1 MKNALSTLLFAL
13 FLSCTGIAQTGQILG
28 KVSDGE
34 GKAAAFVNIQLVET
48 AQGVSS
54 DLDGKFALTDLNA
67 GTYTLIASYIGY
79 RTLNQKITIEAG
91 KTLELA
97 LELFENT
104 ETLKEIVIKGYL
116 TQNERITSIGKMAV
130 KQMDLPISIQVID
143 RQALENQQVASMQD
157 VLMNTNGVYV
167 MGATGG
173 YQEEIAGRGFA
184 YSSSNTFKNG
194 TRFINSMMPE
204 LSSLE
209 RVEVLKGSAAF
220 LYGNV
225 AAGGVLNLVTKKPKF
240 GFGGEIGL
248 RTGSFGL
255 IKPSFDLYGGIGKGE
270 KVAFRLNGAYQ
281 KANSFRQ
288 YVQSERFYLNPS
300 LLFKLSK
307 KTELLLEG
315 DYLDDARTPDFGAGI
330 INYEV
335 IPNYPR
341 DRFLGVKW
349 GYINSIQM
357 STAATLTH
365 KLNEKWKLSFNGSY
379 RDFDQALF
387 ATTRPNAGSLIKADG
402 LWTRNIQ
409 KSENSDKYMIL
420 QGDLTGTFN
429 TGSIGHQVLLGFDQ
443 ENFVQQ
449 TQQYAQLA
457 KYDVVNVF
465 EDLPANSRNDVPV
478 MNKSTFSDNPTSRYG
493 IYVQDLISLLPTVKI
508 LAGLRYSVQK
518 SESNVTASDGKITT
532 TPTPQA
538 DAFSP
543 RLGLVF
549 QPNAQHAAFFSY
561 SNSFSLNSGLD
572 INGQVLP
579 PSIIDQY
586 EVGIKN
592 ELFKGK
598 ASANLTIYQ
607 IYNGNLAQPSL
618 ANGNT
623 YTYIMELAGAVR
635 SRGIELDFSA
645 RPTPNLSI
653 MAGYSYNETKY
664 VESNTYIEGSFLRYN
679 PNHTANASM
688 QYQVGEGKFK
698 GLSLGFTGVYIG
710 TRYAGRSTRVQVEN
724 DAYRITKLPDYVQF
738 DATAG
743 YQFKNLFLRAKLAN
757 VFNVLSYNVH
767 DDNSVNPIAPRNF
780 MASLGW
786 KF

>member
-1 MKNALSTLLFAL
+1 MKNALPSLLFAL
-13 FLSCTGIAQTGQILG
+13 FICCAGFAQTGQIRG

-34 GKAAAFVNIQLVET
+34 GKAAAFVNIQLTET

-79 RTLNQKITIEAG
+79 RTLNQKISIEAG

-97 LELFENT
+97 LELFENA

-143 RQALENQQVASMQD
+143 RQVLENQQVASIQD

-255 IKPSFDLYGGIGKGE
+255 IKPSFDLYGGIGKAE
-270 KVAFRLNGAYQ
+270 KVAFRLNGTYQ

-349 GYINSIQM
+349 GYINGTQM
-357 STAATLTH
+357 ST
-365 KLNEKWKLSFNGSY
+365 
-379 RDFDQALF
+379 
-387 ATTRPNAGSLIKADG
+387 G
-402 LWTRNIQ
+402 LP
-409 KSENSDKYMIL
+409 
-420 QGDLTGTFN
+420 
-429 TGSIGHQVLLGFDQ
+429 
-443 ENFVQQ
+443 
-449 TQQYAQLA
+449 
-457 KYDVVNVF
+457 
-465 EDLPANSRNDVPV
+465 LPIR
-478 MNKSTFSDNPTSRYG
+478 ST
-493 IYVQDLISLLPTVKI
+493 K
-508 LAGLRYSVQK
+508 
-518 SESNVTASDGKITT
+518 
-532 TPTPQA
+532 
-538 DAFSP
+538 
-543 RLGLVF
+543 
-549 QPNAQHAAFFSY
+549 
-561 SNSFSLNSGLD
+561 
-572 INGQVLP
+572 
-579 PSIIDQY
+579 
-586 EVGIKN
+586 
-592 ELFKGK
+592 
-598 ASANLTIYQ
+598 
-607 IYNGNLAQPSL
+607 NGNLASMAP
-618 ANGNT
+618 
-623 YTYIMELAGAVR
+623 I
-635 SRGIELDFSA
+635 GISIRLYSPPPA
-645 RPTPNLSI
+645 PT
-653 MAGYSYNETKY
+653 
-664 VESNTYIEGSFLRYN
+664 
-679 PNHTANASM
+679 
-688 QYQVGEGKFK
+688 
-698 GLSLGFTGVYIG
+698 
-710 TRYAGRSTRVQVEN
+710 
-724 DAYRITKLPDYVQF
+724 
-738 DATAG
+738 
-743 YQFKNLFLRAKLAN
+743 RAA
-757 VFNVLSYNVH
+757 
-767 DDNSVNPIAPRNF
+767 
-780 MASLGW
+780 
-786 KF
+786 

>member
-1 MKNALSTLLFAL
+1 MKNALPTLLFAL
-13 FLSCTGIAQTGQILG
+13 FLSCTGIAQTSQIKG
-28 KVSDGE
+28 RVTDGE

-48 AQGVSS
+48 AKGIST

-79 RTLNQKITIEAG
+79 RTLNQKISIEAG

-143 RQALENQQVASMQD
+143 RQVLENQQVASMQD

-225 AAGGVLNLVTKKPKF
+225 AAGGILNLVTKKPKF

-255 IKPSFDLYGGIGKGE
+255 IKPSFDLYGGIGKAE
-270 KVAFRLNGAYQ
+270 KVAFRLNGTYQ

-349 GYINSIQM
+349 GYINNTQM
-357 STAATLTH
+357 STGATLTH

-429 TGSIGHQVLLGFDQ
+429 TGSIGHQVLLGFDR

-449 TQQYAQLA
+449 TQQYAPLA
-457 KYDVVNVF
+457 KYDIVNVF
-465 EDLPANSRNDVPV
+465 EDLPSNSRNDVPV
-478 MNKSTFSDNPTSRYG
+478 MNKSTFSDNPTDRYG
-493 IYVQDLISLLPTVKI
+493 IYFQDLISLLPTVKI

-532 TPTPQA
+532 TSTPQA

-549 QPNAQHAAFFSY
+549 QPNAHHTAFFSY

-572 INGQVLP
+572 INGNVLP

-586 EVGIKN
+586 EVGFKN

-598 ASANLTIYQ
+598 ASANLTFYQ

-618 ANGNT
+618 VNGNT

-645 RPTPNLSI
+645 RPSPNFSI

-698 GLSLGFTGVYIG
+698 GLSLGFTAVYIG
-710 TRYAGRSTRVQVEN
+710 TRYAGRSTRVQIAN

-757 VFNVLSYNVH
+757 AFNVLSYNVH

-780 MASLGW
+780 MLSLGW